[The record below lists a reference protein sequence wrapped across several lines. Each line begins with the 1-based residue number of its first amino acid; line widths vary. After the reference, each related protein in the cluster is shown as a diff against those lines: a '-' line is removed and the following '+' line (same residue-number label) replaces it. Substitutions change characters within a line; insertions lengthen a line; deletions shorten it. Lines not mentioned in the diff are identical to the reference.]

1 MDFYI
6 LGIAV
11 GLIFGV
17 CLFFFIYAKR
27 KKAGNYEYDERQM
40 AGRGKAFQYGFY
52 TVLVA
57 GCVYACADFADMLPG
72 KGLPWLVGALLLGV
86 AVFALAAIHF
96 DAYYGF
102 RARAGSYYIMGV
114 CFMLA
119 MVFTGISN
127 VSSGDPDK
135 AAFGIVNF
143 EVAALWLVIVV
154 ALLLH
159 QRGSKEEG

>member
-1 MDFYI
+1 MDSYI
-6 LGIAV
+6 LGILI

-17 CLFFFIYAKR
+17 CLFFVIYAKL
-27 KKAGNYEYDERQM
+27 KKAGDYEYDERQV

-57 GCVYACADFADMLPG
+57 GCAYACADFADMLPG
-72 KGLPWLVGALLLGV
+72 KGLPWLVGALLLGI
-86 AVFALAAIHF
+86 AVYALAAIHF

-102 RARAGSYYIMGV
+102 RARAERYYIMGA

-119 MVFTGISN
+119 TILTGISI

-135 AAFGIVNF
+135 AAFGIVSF

-159 QRGSKEEG
+159 QRSSKEEE